1 MIAPRVHR
9 NGTSRGDLLAAIRDA
24 RTSIHAAL
32 TALKHTAPHGRDY
45 YVIGPCSYAQARE
58 EFETR
63 LGRLHATN
71 DELIA
76 MYQAIEQNEIEF
88 TTGVK

>member
-1 MIAPRVHR
+1 MIAPRVHL

-45 YVIGPCSYAQARE
+45 YVIGPCAYAQARDE
-58 EFETR
+58 YCIR
-63 LGRLHATN
+63 LNRLYGIN
-71 DELIA
+71 DELMA
-76 MYQAIEQNEIEF
+76 MYRAIEENKTEF
-88 TTGVK
+88 LPEVK